1 MSTPL
6 ICHVPICAHPAEIDL
21 SDPVAAE
28 MHWRTLFEMADAMIA
43 LVIATGHDTRL
54 EQYPAWTHG
63 AALMQA
69 DDPAERL
76 HGAALQIAA
85 LQTVPDAVLASVRLL
100 HTELQALTDGG

>member
-1 MSTPL
+1 MSTPP
-6 ICHVPICAHPAEIDL
+6 ICHMASCAHPAEIDL
-21 SDPVAAE
+21 TDPVAAE
-28 MHWRTLFEMADAMIA
+28 LHWRTLVEMADSLLAQI
-43 LVIATGHDTRL
+43 IATGHDACL
-54 EQYPAWTHG
+54 ESCPAWIAG
-63 AALMQA
+63 SMLMQA